1 MIEATNKKVKDKEMP
16 TVQEETNIAY
26 WEDSNPESQEDVGDR
41 NYLVI
46 LFSFL

>member
-1 MIEATNKKVKDKEMP
+1 MIKATNKKVKDKEMP

-26 WEDSNPESQEDVGDR
+26 SEDSNPESQEDVDDR